1 MSQRSSGAVRG
12 AACRHRGAAVPLRG
26 FAPIIDDRVER
37 LILGSFPSAAS
48 LAAGQYYA
56 HPRNQF
62 WAILGRLLGE
72 PLAELAVR
80 RAPPA
85 RARSPVGI
93 WDVYGACER
102 RGQRRRGDPPCP
114 SEPLRAPAPPG
125 AAAATP
131 LPSMAS
137 AAGRFRPL
145 FEQAGLAAAVLPSTS
160 PAHAG
165 RSLEQKLALWAAWWR
180 APRGG
185 LVPGPVPRPVGRRG
199 LTPVPG
205 SATLATRCAARH
217 NESE

>member
-1 MSQRSSGAVRG
+1 MSQRSSGAARG
-12 AACRHRGAAVPLRG
+12 QRTATPAPSTALRG
-26 FAPIIDDRVER
+26 FAPIIDDRVDR

-62 WAILGRLLGE
+62 WVILGRLLDE
-72 PLAELAVR
+72 PLAELPYDERPR
-80 RAPPA
+80 RVLAHG
-85 RARSPVGI
+85 VGI

-102 RGQRRRGDPPCP
+102 EGSADAAIRHARPNAFTRLHC
-114 SEPLRAPAPPG
+114 LAPRLEAIAFNG
-125 AAAATP
+125 
-131 LPSMAS
+131 S

-145 FEQAGLAAAVLPSTS
+145 FEQAGLAVRVLPSTS

-185 LVPGPVPRPVGRRG
+185 VMPGPGPGRSG
-199 LTPVPG
+199 G
-205 SATLATRCAARH
+205 
-217 NESE
+217 EG